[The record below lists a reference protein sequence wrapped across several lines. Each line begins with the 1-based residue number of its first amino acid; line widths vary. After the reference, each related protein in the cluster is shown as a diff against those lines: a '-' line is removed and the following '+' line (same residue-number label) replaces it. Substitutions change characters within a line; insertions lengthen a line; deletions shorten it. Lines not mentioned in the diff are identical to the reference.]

1 MFSSF
6 AAQVQRTLLIC
17 WLVVMASVISL
28 HANSSLLLRRRDKP
42 RLLPDKIVRS
52 GNLAPAVRGIGSI
65 CVLGNDSSC
74 ANGRKHRENLL
85 PSCRIR
91 SNEKLHFFIRDLH
104 DDPHAPQVRPVSIQ
118 AGPDVPHIRS
128 RRNPHSVKPLCNN
141 PRLVWFVAYH
151 FI

>member
-6 AAQVQRTLLIC
+6 AAQGQRTLVIW
-17 WLVVMASVISL
+17 WLVLMALVISL

-42 RLLPDKIVRS
+42 RLLPNKMMRPR
-52 GNLAPAVRGIGSI
+52 NRTPAVCGIGSI
-65 CVLGNDSSC
+65 CVPGNDSSC
-74 ANGRKHRENLL
+74 PKGGKHRENLL

-128 RRNPHSVKPLCNN
+128 PRNPHSVKLLCNN
-141 PRLVWFVAYH
+141 PRLVWFVAH
-151 FI
+151 HII